1 MSVSRPD
8 PQSPM
13 LVISRDPPGC
23 PQRGRKNCDQVEVG
37 LGFLPGIELAEGDGR
52 VSDERDE
59 ISAPGEMPRV
69 WPGSTC

>member
-23 PQRGRKNCDQVEVG
+23 PQRGRKNCDQVESG
-37 LGFLPGIELAEGDGR
+37 LGFLPGIELAEGDR
-52 VSDERDE
+52 SE
-59 ISAPGEMPRV
+59 
-69 WPGSTC
+69 

>member
-37 LGFLPGIELAEGDGR
+37 LGFLPGFELAEGDR
-52 VSDERDE
+52 SE
-59 ISAPGEMPRV
+59 
-69 WPGSTC
+69 

>member
-23 PQRGRKNCDQVEVG
+23 PQRGRKNCDQVEAG
-37 LGFLPGIELAEGDGR
+37 LGFLLGIELVEGDR
-52 VSDERDE
+52 SE
-59 ISAPGEMPRV
+59 
-69 WPGSTC
+69 